1 MREILVY
8 RGLIAIRGCWIF
20 AEWLL
25 GWGMYSHVS
34 LFRSTHPYAA
44 LTTDAIGVAF
54 LVTVLAGMWFFQRW
68 ARLILIVLLAVGLLT
83 GPFRVHR
90 YSLSS
95 PPSFAAPVG
104 VLMLIITAAI
114 LTMSF
119 LPPVRD
125 CFARKEA

>member
-8 RGLIAIRGCWIF
+8 RGLIAIRCCWILS
-20 AEWLL
+20 EWLL
-25 GWGMYSHVS
+25 GWGEYSHLS

-44 LTTDAIGVAF
+44 LTIDAIGVGF
-54 LVTVLAGMWFFQRW
+54 LLAILAGMWFFQRW
-68 ARLILIVLLAVGLLT
+68 ARLIFIVLLAVGLLAS
-83 GPFRVHR
+83 PFRGHR

-125 CFARKEA
+125 CFAREEA